1 MTNKEAIVIVA
12 LVYVEVAV
20 LALYLAV
27 RLRRLY
33 RFERLQRRLEHVVV
47 FSQYLL

>member
-33 RFERLQRRLEHVVV
+33 HFERLQRRLEHVVV